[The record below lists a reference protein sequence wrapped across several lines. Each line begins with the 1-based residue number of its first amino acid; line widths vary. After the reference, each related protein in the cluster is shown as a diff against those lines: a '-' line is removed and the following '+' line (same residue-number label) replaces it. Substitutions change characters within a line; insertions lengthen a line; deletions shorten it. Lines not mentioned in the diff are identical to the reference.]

1 MTIREIRLEP
11 FRPELH
17 SHRLRDWLHRP
28 HVVRWWGDPQLALES
43 SLHCSP
49 ETCAIIVADGVPA
62 GYLSWQ
68 TPPRDELE
76 AVGLA
81 DLPEDLMDIDILIG
95 EPELIDC
102 GVGQRSL
109 C

>member
-1 MTIREIRLEP
+1 
-11 FRPELH
+11 
-17 SHRLRDWLHRP
+17 
-28 HVVRWWGDPQLALES
+28 
-43 SLHCSP
+43 
-49 ETCAIIVADGVPA
+49 VADGVPA